1 MLRILTGGLMI
12 MSVTANDRKA
22 IANATASARA
32 RIAALLDEGSFLE
45 VGTFVA
51 RRPTEFDLTSPGA
64 PAEGVVTGWGTV
76 DGAPVCVFA
85 QDAAALGG
93 AMSEMQAKKI
103 TILYEYALK
112 TGVPIVGI
120 FDSKGVRLAE
130 GVDALN
136 GYASVIASARAA
148 SGVVP
153 QIAIIAGGCG
163 GAAALFASQFDFRI
177 ALDKGEVF
185 MHSPTVLSA
194 TLKKPE
200 QSAAGKAAVER
211 GLADFAAA
219 SEEEAAEIAKTLLS
233 YLPSNNAGDK
243 NYAVTTDDLNRQI
256 DVSATDNGKPEAV
269 LAQIADNGAYFA
281 VAPDYA
287 PAVFT
292 AFARF
297 DGESVGV
304 LGAYDVLDRKAC
316 EKAAQFVDFCDAFG
330 ISLLTIVNASG
341 FAVAEDFENNGGV
354 AAAAALAASYADAG
368 IATVTLIT
376 GKAVGSAYVA
386 LGAKGLGSDLVFAWP
401 SAEIGALSAEA
412 AVSLFASDAF
422 KDAPNP
428 LEARERL
435 VAEYAAKVASPLETA
450 KRGYVD
456 EIIEPAAT
464 RQVVTYAL
472 GLLSTKIPI
481 NN

>member
-1 MLRILTGGLMI
+1 

-51 RRPTEFDLTSPGA
+51 RRPTELDLTSLGA

-85 QDAAALGG
+85 QDASAMGG

-103 TILYEYALK
+103 TALYDYALK
-112 TGVPIVGI
+112 TGVPVVGI
-120 FDSKGVRLAE
+120 FDTKGIRLAE

-136 GYASVIASARAA
+136 GYASVIAAARAA

-153 QIAIIAGGCG
+153 QIAVIAGGCG
-163 GAAALFASQFDFRI
+163 GAAALVASQFDFRI
-177 ALDKGEVF
+177 VLDKGEIF
-185 MHSPTVLSA
+185 MHSPTVVAASSEKA
-194 TLKKPE
+194 EK
-200 QSAAGKAAVER
+200 SAAGKAAVDK
-211 GLADFAAA
+211 GLADFVAT
-219 SEEEAAEIAKTLLS
+219 SDEEAAEIAKTLLS

-243 NYAVTTDDLNRQI
+243 NYAVTTDDLNRQV
-256 DVSATDNGKPEAV
+256 DVAATENGKPEAV

-287 PAVFT
+287 PAAFT

-297 DGESVGV
+297 DGETVGV

-316 EKAAQFVDFCDAFG
+316 EKAARFVNFCDAFG

-341 FAVAEDFENNGGV
+341 FAVSDDFEENGGV
-354 AAAAALAASYADAG
+354 YAAAGLAAAYADAG
-368 IATVTLIT
+368 IPMVTLIT
-376 GKAVGSAYVA
+376 GKAVGSAYVT
-386 LGAKGLGSDLVFAWP
+386 LGAKGLGCDMVFAWP
-401 SAEIGALSAEA
+401 NAEIGALSAET
-412 AVSLFASDAF
+412 AVALFAGDAF

-435 VAEYAAKVASPLETA
+435 IKEYAAKVAAPLETA

-456 EIIEPAAT
+456 EIIEPAVT
-464 RQVVTYAL
+464 RQVITYAL
-472 GLLSTKIPI
+472 GLLSTKVS
-481 NN
+481 NK